1 MTPIQDVIFGA
12 MELSQKINR
21 ITLKVNTHRI
31 LRRLRLSDAKAD
43 IFLAA
48 NVMDAVLTY
57 VALQHGTL
65 LTEFNSIIYAIMN
78 TIGPGTALFL
88 KVVLCIGILWIL
100 RKTKKE
106 NLLVPLAAIL
116 VVVALTNLTVI
127 RLQGIEV

>member
-1 MTPIQDVIFGA
+1 
-12 MELSQKINR
+12 MELSEKSSRIAQKGNI
-21 ITLKVNTHRI
+21 HAI
-31 LRRLRLSDAKAD
+31 LGRLRLCDPKTD

-78 TIGPGTALFL
+78 TIGTGTALFL

-100 RKTKKE
+100 RKTKRE
-106 NLLVPLAAIL
+106 NLLVPLSIAF
-116 VVVALTNLTVI
+116 VVVALANLMII
-127 RLQGIEV
+127 RAQGIEV